1 MRLDLTKRLAGQ
13 KSRLQL
19 GISRQFI
26 TIYHNCHTRGI
37 SDPASYSVKLKYKII
52 CPSHKDSHHL
62 NIVVLIQFPL
72 GHCRVNTM
80 RQEIAVF
87 LVSVLAA
94 VRGQFPFFQDNFF
107 FGGCPG
113 VEVEQDFSLEMVRLL
128 YMHTLWHFFKR
139 WTRYRPARLQ

>member
-1 MRLDLTKRLAGQ
+1 
-13 KSRLQL
+13 
-19 GISRQFI
+19 
-26 TIYHNCHTRGI
+26 
-37 SDPASYSVKLKYKII
+37 
-52 CPSHKDSHHL
+52 
-62 NIVVLIQFPL
+62 
-72 GHCRVNTM
+72 M

-128 YMHTLWHFFKR
+128 YVHAYSMAFLYKVNAVQACADSDTG
-139 WTRYRPARLQ
+139 